1 MCLILKNSLLLN
13 QIKSFVLFL
22 QFGGDVP
29 DNYDDDQDIGFE
41 DATQLSGAQ
50 FMSLLSDTQLPST
63 NNEQLDLNLIAEPRK
78 VN

>member
-1 MCLILKNSLLLN
+1 MLNFKNSFLLN
-13 QIKSFVLFL
+13 QIKSFVLSL

-29 DNYDDDQDIGFE
+29 DNYGDDQDIGFE